1 MANDNSID
9 LIPDDEMVKLTNMMD
24 SPSGYKLMNGMFRR
38 FAPRASINVSAGEV
52 REVANM
58 PGAITLFQNYIHI
71 SDKKLAN
78 EIGVTDD
85 SFDHEYSWTKADIEA
100 ALTTQPIEVLL
111 DALDYAPDAI
121 KESIVDMA
129 VELEIP
135 DVNRRKAIQN
145 ATGQDITKMIEVK
158 NAYRN
163 HENDS
168 KAAAETTRRAAQNAT
183 PKKKAQTTR
192 RAATKAEDGK
202 EE

>member
-1 MANDNSID
+1 MAQDKSVE
-9 LIPDDEMVKLTNMMD
+9 LIPDDELVKLTNMMD

-38 FAPRASINVSAGEV
+38 FAPRASITVPAGEV

-71 SDKKLAN
+71 SNQKLAN
-78 EIGVTDD
+78 EIGVSDD
-85 SFDHEYSWTKADIEA
+85 SFEHEYSWTKKDIEE
-100 ALTTQPIEVLL
+100 ALTTKPIDVLL

-121 KESIVDMA
+121 KESLVDMA

-135 DVNRRKAIQN
+135 DVNRRKAIQK

-163 HENDS
+163 PD
-168 KAAAETTRRAAQNAT
+168 AEKPVEDAGRRVAQATPKRKPQSARRAAEK
-183 PKKKAQTTR
+183 P
-192 RAATKAEDGK
+192 EDGK